1 MSPITSASDL
11 NLLSSSLPDNHHRHH
26 SSSTSIRPP
35 STTLT
40 LSSSP
45 SSTSNSTSPS
55 PSSSSSNT
63 SPLPRDA
70 IPKSI
75 LIVGA
80 GVFGLSTAL
89 ALTRR
94 PEFARTSITVV
105 DRSPEPGVF
114 PARDASSIDTSRIIR
129 ADYSDPAY
137 AALAA
142 EAQEQWRRCAHPDDL
157 GAEGRYGETGLML
170 VADAAPS
177 SASETGNATQ
187 YEKKK
192 KKTGLDYVRSSW
204 DNVRALHPGSTK
216 IQELPT
222 RAAIASAYSTG
233 GASGTWGYLNGLSG
247 WADAEASMAWLHRR
261 VAATGR
267 VTFVNGTVA
276 SLVYS
281 SHAGDPFRV
290 LGARL
295 DAAGDDG
302 TVLAADLTV
311 LATGAWTPSLVDLT
325 GRAVATGQVLAYMD
339 LTPAEQERLRGVPT
353 LLNLSTGYF
362 IITPSRNTLKI
373 ARHAYG
379 YLNPARSA
387 AGADTISRP
396 VTHLTRPALSI
407 PPAEQR
413 ALRRALREMIPW
425 PELHDRPF
433 TSTKLCWYTDTP
445 DGDFIID
452 YHPRHEGLFLAT
464 GGSGHGFKFLPVIG
478 ERIVDCVL
486 GRCPEAF
493 KEKWKFDK
501 GEDLDGKRWDQVVTE
516 DGSRGGVPGLI
527 LEREMADREKMSH
540 L

>member
-1 MSPITSASDL
+1 MSPVTSGSDL
-11 NLLSSSLPDNHHRHH
+11 NLLSPSSTDNHQQND
-26 SSSTSIRPP
+26 SSSSPTSNLRPP
-35 STTLT
+35 SSTLT

-45 SSTSNSTSPS
+45 SS
-55 PSSSSSNT
+55 SSSSSTSTSNT
-63 SPLPRDA
+63 SPLPKDA
-70 IPKSI
+70 IPISI

-142 EAQEQWRRCAHPDDL
+142 EAQDQWRRCSHPDDL
-157 GAEGRYGETGLML
+157 GAEGRYSETGLML
-170 VADAAPS
+170 VADTAPS
-177 SASETGNATQ
+177 PAAGTGTQ
-187 YEKKK
+187 EHKKK

-204 DNVRALHPGSTK
+204 DNVRALHPGSPK

-222 RAAIASAYSTG
+222 RAAIQSAYGTGG

-261 VAATGR
+261 VVATGR

-290 LGARL
+290 RGVRL
-295 DAAGDDG
+295 ADG
-302 TVLAADLTV
+302 SALAADLTV
-311 LATGAWTPSLVDLT
+311 LAAGAWTPSLVDLA
-325 GRAVATGQVLAYMD
+325 GRAVATGQALAYMD
-339 LTPAEQERLRGVPT
+339 LSPAEQERLRRVPT

-362 IITPSRNTLKI
+362 IITPGRNTLKV

-379 YLNPARSA
+379 YLNPVQSA
-387 AGADTISRP
+387 AGDDIVSRP
-396 VTHLTRPALSI
+396 VTHLTRPSLSV

-413 ALRRALREMIPW
+413 ALRQALREMIPW
-425 PELHDRPF
+425 PELRDRPF

-478 ERIVDCVL
+478 ECIVDCVL
-486 GRCPEAF
+486 GQCPEAF
-493 KEKWKFDK
+493 RKKWKFDK
-501 GEDLDGKRWDQVVTE
+501 GEHQRAKRWDEVTTE
-516 DGSRGGVPGLI
+516 DGSRGGVSGLI
-527 LEREMADREKMSH
+527 LERELEGTTKTSR